1 MTPLRRIF
9 AIALAVLTA
18 LAACAK
24 GTLTAHRGEVDG
36 AYSYWLYTPQSAQAE
51 CAELVPLVIFLHG
64 ASLCGNDLNRVKR
77 YGTIAA
83 IERGM
88 QLDAYVLA
96 PQNNRGA
103 WNPDKIMALVD
114 HIIDT
119 TGTIDTSR
127 IYVIGL
133 SLGGYGAID
142 LAATHP
148 DRIAAAIGMA
158 GGASVK
164 DVSGLNDIPLWIIHG
179 TADTAVSVS
188 ESDKVVAAMREAD
201 VTTPRLVYSR
211 VPGMN
216 HGQPARLFYM
226 PRTYQWLFSHS
237 LEDMFREVS
246 QPFDVSGNALRD
258 AYRQDTGTLI
268 GVPEE
273 ATFDKRS
280 LADEW

>member
-1 MTPLRRIF
+1 MKIRQIVTSIL
-9 AIALAVLTA
+9 ALLTA
-18 LAACAK
+18 FAAVAK
-24 GTLTAHRGEVDG
+24 GTVTPHRGEVPE
-36 AYSYWLYTPQSAQAE
+36 AYDYWLYEPESAQAE

-64 ASLCGNDLNRVKR
+64 ASLCGNDLNKVKR

-103 WNPDKIMALVD
+103 WNPDKIMTLVD

-127 IYVIGL
+127 IYVLGL
-133 SLGGYGAID
+133 SLGGYGTID
-142 LAATHP
+142 LAATYP

-188 ESDKVVAAMREAD
+188 ESDKVVSRMRSDEA
-201 VTTPRLVYSR
+201 TTPRLVYSR
-211 VPGMN
+211 VPGMT

-237 LEDMFREVS
+237 LEDMYREVS
-246 QPFDVSGNALRD
+246 EPFDVSNDALRD
-258 AYRQDTGTLI
+258 AYRQDTGKLI
-268 GVPEE
+268 AVPEE
-273 ATFDKRS
+273 ADFEKRS
-280 LADEW
+280 LEDEW

>member
-1 MTPLRRIF
+1 MMRLRFILF
-9 AIALAVLTA
+9 QMLAVLTA
-18 LAACAK
+18 FAAGAK
-24 GTLTAHRGEVDG
+24 GVVTPHRGEVAG
-36 AYSYWLYTPQSAQAE
+36 AYDYWLYTPESAEAE

-64 ASLCGNDLNRVKR
+64 ASLCGNDLNKVKR

-103 WNPDKIMALVD
+103 WDPEKIMALVD
-114 HIIDT
+114 HLIDT

-127 IYVIGL
+127 IYVLGL

-188 ESDKVVAAMREAD
+188 ESDKVVARMRADEA
-201 VTTPRLVYSR
+201 TTPRLVYSR

-226 PRTYQWLFSHS
+226 PRTYRWLFSHS
-237 LEDMFREVS
+237 LEDMYREVS
-246 QPFDVSGNALRD
+246 EPFDVSTDALRD

-268 GVPEE
+268 AVPEE
-273 ATFDKRS
+273 ADFEKRS
-280 LADEW
+280 LEDEW